1 MCFLAL
7 GSGGVFNFIFL
18 GDMEP
23 GRVVRLLLFLTLS
36 FLWDNSQA
44 LDPASDFSYLG
55 SSFSLEPSGRENS
68 TEVLLLYRVL
78 SASPCPAASK
88 GLCGVL
94 NCTTPSQQGAHGSS
108 PSPGWCQAQGE
119 VIVHVEHSSTLQLS
133 SSGCCWSQSVAPRL
147 QFVLLMRVELGFR
160 SDTGSPNSPPQAAL
174 LPPVRLPRNCATS
187 FSLGVLD
194 REGDVVRCRYGQRAR
209 AECTLC
215 SHQAFLHVDE
225 ELCVLWYTG
234 GGAQGTYAVELI
246 VEDYPRAAVTLTHTQ
261 GTRTIPPYSSTGTP
275 LSSTPLHFTVTV
287 EGESPECMPGLAR
300 PGFTQPTPANGETVS
315 VLPYDEVTFTIS
327 AVSSDMVS
335 DIVVL
340 GPPGLVLSNLWEEKT
355 AGVRVV
361 SANVSWTG
369 TSRQDPRSKP
379 VCFSASTNRF
389 QSEPR
394 CIWIAQQTTIEP
406 PPGTVLQC
414 LEERMKLFLPRIALP
429 DINESDLQ
437 LIDPTCNITGNSTH
451 FLLDIPL
458 TDCGTRIQEEDS
470 YLVLVNVVSS
480 RLLSQDLGA
489 VITRIPSLRFPLACR
504 FKAGGLVTG
513 MVSIPQRPKDEAFGK
528 FTFDI
533 KFRRELPAV
542 AGVGRIGDMGKMDT
556 PFELDPI
563 KPLYLQ
569 VNASCN
575 ITGVELVVQSCWTA
589 ESKNTTRSG
598 SSSFI
603 NNGCGSSGNV
613 ELMMDELN
621 DKIYK
626 INLTSLIP
634 ARIVPEVYIH
644 CSVKLC
650 MTMSD
655 TDPCSPNCSSSRSFS
670 SKSYSRSA
678 FLLQSLES
686 SLFTV
691 SAGPIRLGVNS
702 TITDTVNPL
711 SPSSLP
717 SVPTSS
723 SEIPNRVGIAVGV
736 VLGAAV
742 LLIVGLLLIKTF
754 LGIQNRRKLGHY
766 RLQE

>member
-1 MCFLAL
+1 
-7 GSGGVFNFIFL
+7 
-18 GDMEP
+18 MEP

-36 FLWDNSQA
+36 FLWENSQA
-44 LDPASDFSYLG
+44 LDSASDFSYLG
-55 SSFSLEPSGRENS
+55 SSFSLEPSGGENS
-68 TEVLLLYRVL
+68 MEVLLRYRVL
-78 SASPCPAASK
+78 SSSPCPAASK

-94 NCTTPSQQGAHGSS
+94 NCTSPSQQGAQGSS
-108 PSPGWCQAQGE
+108 PAPGWCQAQGE
-119 VIVHVEHSSTLQLS
+119 VVARTDRSSTLQLS

-147 QFVLLMRVELGFR
+147 QFVLPMRVELGVR

-174 LPPVRLPRNCATS
+174 LPPVRLPQNCATS
-187 FSLGVLD
+187 FNLSVSD
-194 REGDVVRCRYGQRAR
+194 REGDVVRCRFGQRAR

-215 SHQAFLHVDE
+215 SRQAFLQLDE
-225 ELCVLWYTG
+225 ELCMLWYTG
-234 GGAQGTYAVELI
+234 GAAQGSYAVELI

-261 GTRTIPPYSSTGTP
+261 GTRTIPPYSSTGAP

-287 EGESPECMPGLAR
+287 EGESSECKPGLAR
-300 PGFTQPTPANGETVS
+300 PGFTEPTPANGETVS
-315 VLPYDEVTFTIS
+315 VLPYDEVAFTIS

-335 DIVVL
+335 DIAVL
-340 GPPGLVLSNLWEEKT
+340 GPPGLVLSKLWEGQR

-369 TSRQDPRSKP
+369 TSRKDPRSKP
-379 VCFSASTNRF
+379 ICFSASTKRF

-394 CIWIAQQTTIEP
+394 CIWIAQQVTIAP

-414 LEERMKLFLPRIALP
+414 LEERMKLFLPRTALP
-429 DINESDLQ
+429 QIGESDLQ
-437 LIDPTCNITGNSTH
+437 LIDPACNITGNSTH

-458 TDCGTRIQEEDS
+458 TGCGTRIQEEDS

-480 RLLSQDLGA
+480 RVSSQAPGA

-504 FKAGGLVTG
+504 FKAGGQVTG
-513 MVSIPQRPKDEAFGK
+513 EVSVPQGPKDEAFGK

-533 KFRRELPAV
+533 KFRRELPA
-542 AGVGRIGDMGKMDT
+542 AVGAARVGDVDKMDT
-556 PFELDPI
+556 PFELDPS

-575 ITGVELVVQSCWTA
+575 ITGVELVVESCWISET
-589 ESKNTTRSG
+589 KNTTRSG
-598 SSSFI
+598 DSSFI
-603 NNGCGSSGNV
+603 DQGCMAAGGKV
-613 ELMMDELN
+613 QLVLDELN
-621 DKIYK
+621 EKIYQ

-650 MTMSD
+650 MTMSSE
-655 TDPCSPNCSSSRSFS
+655 TRCPSLCPSRSSSESSSRSS
-670 SKSYSRSA
+670 
-678 FLLQSLES
+678 LLRQSLES

-691 SAGPIRLGVNS
+691 SAGPIRLGINS
-702 TITDTVNPL
+702 TITDTVHPL
-711 SPSSLP
+711 SYSPLSSSSSVPSS
-717 SVPTSS
+717 SAEV
-723 SEIPNRVGIAVGV
+723 PNRVGIAVGV

-754 LGIQNRRKLGHY
+754 LGIRNRRKLGHY